1 MAQQLRILIA
11 TPEDEV
17 QFPSCTQW
25 ITTTTL
31 VLEYA
36 MPFLILFG
44 NTWPQY
50 PFMHAGKTP

>member
-44 NTWPQY
+44 NTWP
-50 PFMHAGKTP
+50 